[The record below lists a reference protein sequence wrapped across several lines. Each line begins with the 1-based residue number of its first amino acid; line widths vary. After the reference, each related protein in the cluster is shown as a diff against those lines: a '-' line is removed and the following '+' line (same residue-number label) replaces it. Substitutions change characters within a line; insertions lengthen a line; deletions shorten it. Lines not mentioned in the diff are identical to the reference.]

1 MTRNEWKSIAIIVG
15 LLLTIPVST
24 ERGYTQA
31 GNSDWRLR
39 KYLFIEGINEYVSHS
54 PPHTLRVNIVKAVAS
69 FLYIVASIS
78 GGVDDAGPEQAER
91 DDSAH
96 RGCFLPLW
104 VHTEAAIRLFV
115 SVVPS
120 WVSGSHPYAPAYWI
134 GRKQEVDSAR
144 EGRCFTH
151 LWPVLS
157 CYSPCL
163 YLIIA
168 HAWALDT

>member
-1 MTRNEWKSIAIIVG
+1 MKIYCNYCWTSANDSSEHGKRIHAGRQLWLTFKEISIYRRYKWVC
-15 LLLTIPVST
+15 LPL
-24 ERGYTQA
+24 
-31 GNSDWRLR
+31 
-39 KYLFIEGINEYVSHS
+39 

-96 RGCFLPLW
+96 RGRFLPLW